1 MKTSSNPEPIYQI
14 GGSQAQL
21 ITSNQ
26 PSNTT
31 GASGSGRGNPTSSHR
46 LRGRHDSTLR
56 EIQGEIESLRE
67 SFLSSSHQDQ
77 DQDQDRDRDQDQDR
91 DRRGGREAESDAM
104 RSMENSK
111 SVVMALKAPN
121 EGVSVRI
128 RLRARSSV
136 TQADVEL

>member
-1 MKTSSNPEPIYQI
+1 MKTSSNPEPIYKI

-21 ITSNQ
+21 INSNQ
-26 PSNTT
+26 PSNTK
-31 GASGSGRGNPTSSHR
+31 GASGSGNPTSSHR

-56 EIQGEIESLRE
+56 EIQGEIESLKE
-67 SFLSSSHQDQ
+67 SFVSSSNQYQDQ
-77 DQDQDRDRDQDQDR
+77 DQDQDR

-121 EGVSVRI
+121 DGVSVRV
-128 RLRARSSV
+128 RLRARRIFGYPERRSQRDSS
-136 TQADVEL
+136 